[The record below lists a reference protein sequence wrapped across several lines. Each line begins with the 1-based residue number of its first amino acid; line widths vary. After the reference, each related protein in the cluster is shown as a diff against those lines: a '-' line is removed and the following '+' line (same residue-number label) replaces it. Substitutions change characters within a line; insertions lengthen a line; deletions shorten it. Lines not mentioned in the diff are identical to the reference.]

1 MNWLLTRHPMPRPLQ
16 GDSPVFLPLLSRVP
30 LRSTPLSE
38 LPADS
43 SATSPAIPSTSASGS
58 TARRTKVVPASRP
71 GRAPTAFTDLSGTKQ
86 GREMMKTY
94 EGGTKRGSGG
104 ELARRRAQH
113 SSSE

>member
-1 MNWLLTRHPMPRPLQ
+1 MVHTLQ

-43 SATSPAIPSTSASGS
+43 SATSSATPSPASGS
-58 TARRTKVVPASRP
+58 AARRTKVVPASRP
-71 GRAPTAFTDLSGTKQ
+71 GRAPTAFTDLSATKQ

-104 ELARRRAQH
+104 DLERRRAQKQQQQQASH
-113 SSSE
+113 